1 MYEVTSDKAVRELQA
16 RLDAALELATVCISP
31 RAKLSEHMRAKLQEL
46 LDALVAVNDQWNET
60 VQQRPGEE

>member
-16 RLDAALELATVCISP
+16 RLDAALELAGVCVSP
-31 RAKLSEHMRAKLQEL
+31 RAKLSDYMRAKLQEL
-46 LDALVAVNDQWNET
+46 LDALVAVNDQWNAT